1 MGLQR
6 TLACKQGE
14 EEKKRTS
21 GHWEAVYG
29 AHREHIILGRGG
41 LSGFQMTVETREAQV
56 EYKAGVM
63 PRVCEGMETWMQD
76 YVYITAKYT
85 L

>member
-1 MGLQR
+1 MEPIGSIPW
-6 TLACKQGE
+6 A
-14 EEKKRTS
+14 
-21 GHWEAVYG
+21 G
-29 AHREHIILGRGG
+29 AG

-63 PRVCEGMETWMQD
+63 PRVCGGMETWMQD
-76 YVYITAKYT
+76 YVYITAKYI